1 MKRELYGETGAL
13 DITLIC
19 VYSVLDSQRFYG
31 EETFGMLYYAD
42 TKTFLAGIYFVCF
55 SYMLLFRKEHYKMI
69 KKKGAYIMKILIV
82 EDDAHIAKMIEATL
96 LMGNY
101 ESEICHCGE
110 EAVHLILEG
119 DYDLILLDVMLPEI
133 DGFEIVQRV
142 QKKGTPIIFL
152 TALQDVADK
161 VKGLRLGAEDYIVK
175 PFEAIELLAR
185 IEVVLRRYHK
195 SKTKYEYASII
206 VDSKQHTVYK
216 NGQRIS
222 LTPKEFQVLLFFLQN
237 IDIVIT
243 RDRLLSEVWGYE
255 FEGETRTVDMHIQQI
270 RRKLDL
276 YDDLITIPKL
286 GYRLESR

>member
-1 MKRELYGETGAL
+1 
-13 DITLIC
+13 
-19 VYSVLDSQRFYG
+19 
-31 EETFGMLYYAD
+31 
-42 TKTFLAGIYFVCF
+42 
-55 SYMLLFRKEHYKMI
+55 
-69 KKKGAYIMKILIV
+69 MKILIV
-82 EDDAHIAKMIEATL
+82 EDDVHIAKMIEATL

-101 ESEICHCGE
+101 ESEICHRGE

-119 DYDLILLDVMLPEI
+119 DYDLVLLDIMLPEI
-133 DGFEIVQRV
+133 DGFEIVKRV

-195 SKTKYEYASII
+195 SKTKYEYASI
-206 VDSKQHTVYK
+206 VLDTLQHTVYK
-216 NGQRIS
+216 NEKLVS
-222 LTPKEFQVLLFFLQN
+222 LTPKEFQVFLFFLQN

-276 YDDLITIPKL
+276 YDDLMTIPKL

>member
-1 MKRELYGETGAL
+1 
-13 DITLIC
+13 
-19 VYSVLDSQRFYG
+19 
-31 EETFGMLYYAD
+31 
-42 TKTFLAGIYFVCF
+42 
-55 SYMLLFRKEHYKMI
+55 
-69 KKKGAYIMKILIV
+69 MKILIV
-82 EDDAHIAKMIEATL
+82 EDDVHIAKMIEATL

-101 ESEICHCGE
+101 ESEICSHGK

-119 DYDLILLDVMLPEI
+119 DYDLVLLDIMLPEI
-133 DGFEIVQRV
+133 DGFEIVKRV

-152 TALQDVADK
+152 TALQEVADK

-195 SKTKYEYASII
+195 SKTKYEYASI
-206 VDSKQHTVYK
+206 VLDTLQHTVFK
-216 NGQRIS
+216 NEKQVS

-276 YDDLITIPKL
+276 YDDLMTIPKL

>member
-1 MKRELYGETGAL
+1 
-13 DITLIC
+13 
-19 VYSVLDSQRFYG
+19 
-31 EETFGMLYYAD
+31 
-42 TKTFLAGIYFVCF
+42 
-55 SYMLLFRKEHYKMI
+55 
-69 KKKGAYIMKILIV
+69 MKILIV
-82 EDDAHIAKMIEATL
+82 EDDVHIAKMIEATL

-101 ESEICHCGE
+101 ESEICSHGK

-119 DYDLILLDVMLPEI
+119 DYDLVLLDIMLPEI
-133 DGFEIVQRV
+133 DGFEIVKRV

-195 SKTKYEYASII
+195 SKTKYEYASI
-206 VDSKQHTVYK
+206 VLDTLQHTVFK
-216 NGQRIS
+216 NEKQVS

-276 YDDLITIPKL
+276 YDDLMTIPKL

>member
-1 MKRELYGETGAL
+1 
-13 DITLIC
+13 
-19 VYSVLDSQRFYG
+19 
-31 EETFGMLYYAD
+31 
-42 TKTFLAGIYFVCF
+42 
-55 SYMLLFRKEHYKMI
+55 
-69 KKKGAYIMKILIV
+69 MKILIV
-82 EDDAHIAKMIEATL
+82 EDDVHIAKMIEATL

-101 ESEICHCGE
+101 ESEICSHGK

-119 DYDLILLDVMLPEI
+119 DYDLVLLDIMLPEI
-133 DGFEIVQRV
+133 DGFEIVKRV

-195 SKTKYEYASII
+195 SKTKYEYASI
-206 VDSKQHTVYK
+206 VLDTLQHTVYK
-216 NGQRIS
+216 NEKLVS

-276 YDDLITIPKL
+276 YDDLMTIPKL

>member
-1 MKRELYGETGAL
+1 
-13 DITLIC
+13 
-19 VYSVLDSQRFYG
+19 
-31 EETFGMLYYAD
+31 
-42 TKTFLAGIYFVCF
+42 
-55 SYMLLFRKEHYKMI
+55 
-69 KKKGAYIMKILIV
+69 MKILIV

-101 ESEICHCGE
+101 ESEICHRGE
-110 EAVHLILEG
+110 EAVHAILDG
-119 DYDLILLDVMLPEI
+119 DYDLVLLDIMLPEI
-133 DGFEIVQRV
+133 DGFEIVKRV

-195 SKTKYEYASII
+195 SKTKYEYASI
-206 VDSKQHTVYK
+206 VLDTLQHTVFK
-216 NGQRIS
+216 NEKQVS

>member
-1 MKRELYGETGAL
+1 
-13 DITLIC
+13 
-19 VYSVLDSQRFYG
+19 
-31 EETFGMLYYAD
+31 
-42 TKTFLAGIYFVCF
+42 
-55 SYMLLFRKEHYKMI
+55 
-69 KKKGAYIMKILIV
+69 MKILIV
-82 EDDAHIAKMIEATL
+82 EDDAHIARMIEATL

-101 ESEICHCGE
+101 ESEICHRGE
-110 EAVHLILEG
+110 EAVHAILDG
-119 DYDLILLDVMLPEI
+119 DYDLVLLDIMLPEI
-133 DGFEIVQRV
+133 DGFEIVKRV

-195 SKTKYEYASII
+195 SKTKYEYASI
-206 VDSKQHTVYK
+206 VLDTLQHTVFK
-216 NGQRIS
+216 NEKQVS